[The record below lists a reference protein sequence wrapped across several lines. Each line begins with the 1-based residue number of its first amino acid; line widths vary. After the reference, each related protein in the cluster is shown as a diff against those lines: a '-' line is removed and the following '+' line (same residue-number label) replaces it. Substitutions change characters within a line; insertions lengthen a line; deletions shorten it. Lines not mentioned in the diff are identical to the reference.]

1 MKYTVQYRNPLEASE
16 TEEKARLNGD
26 ELGEMSWSI
35 RPLLASGFGVADGAL
50 NSSLN
55 NELFDFTP
63 ESMEMTFKRIYGGGE
78 VDGKS

>member
-1 MKYTVQYRNPLEASE
+1 VKYIVQYRSPLEAAVK
-16 TEEKARLNGD
+16 EENARLNGD

-55 NELFDFTP
+55 NELFHFTP
-63 ESMEMTFKRIYGGGE
+63 ESMDMTFKRIYGGE
-78 VDGKS
+78 VAAS

>member
-1 MKYTVQYRNPLEASE
+1 MKYTIQYRDPSEAAAK
-16 TEEKARLNGD
+16 EENARLKGD
-26 ELGEMSWSI
+26 EVAEMMWSI
-35 RPLLASGFGVADGAL
+35 RPLLASGFGVADGVL
-50 NSSLN
+50 NPTLN